1 MALPDGLSPR
11 HSDSVL
17 PLSHANRSQPGRHRV
32 SGGSARRSDGNGR
45 RGHHDAFL
53 ISAVGVGPIVA
64 VGTDLV
70 YSAATKIVGAW
81 LHARQRTVDFRL
93 VKRLAMGSVPAGLLA
108 VAAIRLLPG
117 AGVDADQAVRRGSS
131 APMCFTQR
139 FWSARPAL
147 PTPMAAVLTGFLPR
161 LSCSDRFRVSTSA
174 PG

>member
-1 MALPDGLSPR
+1 MDYLPGTLIASCLFHMPIDPSLVVTGFLVGLL
-11 HSDSVL
+11 VGL
-17 PLSHANRSQPGRHRV
+17 TGM
-32 SGGSARRSDGNGR
+32 GGGAIMTP
-45 RGHHDAFL
+45 FL
-53 ISAVGVGPIVA
+53 ISAVGVIPIVA

-70 YSAATKIVGAW
+70 YSAATKIVDAW
-81 LHARQRTVDFRL
+81 LHARQGPSIFRL

-161 LSCSDRFRVSTSA
+161 LSCSDRFRVLASA